1 MTTALRRAVAILGL
15 ILLAGGTAHAGGG
28 CRVAAAIA
36 SSRYNLPPGLLAAI
50 GVVESGRRTGPG
62 GAKAAW
68 PDTVDADGQG
78 HWFATAADAADFVR
92 IAEAGGAKSIDV
104 GCFQIDLED
113 HPDAFPNLATA
124 FTPAANAAYAAAF
137 LARLHANLGSWRAA
151 TAAYHSATP
160 ARGLPYA
167 ALVSAAWHGIAATA
181 AAPRA
186 PHPGGHVIHL
196 APPHGHLPL
205 IITP

>member
-1 MTTALRRAVAILGL
+1 MTAAALRAVAILGL
-15 ILLAGGTAHAGGG
+15 ILLSGHTARADGG
-28 CRVAAAIA
+28 CRAAAAIA
-36 SSRYNLPPGLLAAI
+36 SRQYNLPPGLLAAI
-50 GVVESGRRTGPG
+50 GVVESGRSAWPG
-62 GAKAAW
+62 NAKAAW

-78 HWFATAADAADFVR
+78 HWFATAADAAAFVR
-92 IAEAGGAKSIDV
+92 TAEANGAKSIDV
-104 GCFQIDLED
+104 GCFQIDLEA
-113 HPDAFPNLATA
+113 HPDAFPDLATG

-137 LARLHANLGSWRAA
+137 LARLHASLGSWHAA

-167 ALVSAAWHGIAATA
+167 ALVSAAWHGIAATPA
-181 AAPRA
+181 ATLAPADR
-186 PHPGGHVIHL
+186 HVIHL